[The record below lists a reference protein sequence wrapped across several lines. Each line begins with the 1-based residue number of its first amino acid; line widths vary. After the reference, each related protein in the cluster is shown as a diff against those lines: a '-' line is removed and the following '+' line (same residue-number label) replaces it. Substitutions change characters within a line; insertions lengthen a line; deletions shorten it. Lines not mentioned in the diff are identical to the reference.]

1 MAWFS
6 TSELRFARL
15 VAELNYTNPFTA
27 ERLELERQALGK
39 DFETEPHPYWA
50 MVRGAGDSTRGNVQ
64 KLTAKTERLM
74 ESVRRKI
81 VEGRAS
87 SSEEQNLYDDLV
99 LYLLFYQFFDHWRR
113 LHGGGDSREAGQH
126 WESYSQQF
134 DHWLRLP
141 GVQLPSRHEKAHLFA
156 LFYQVFRAFFNI
168 FDCVAGHSRAA
179 AQLRSQIWQSIFT
192 HDLRR
197 YRRSLY
203 RNLHEVTTLVT
214 GPSGSGKELVAQAIG
229 RSRYIPFAVK
239 ERRFEASA
247 VDSYIALNVSAFSAT
262 LIESELFGYAK
273 GAFTGA
279 EGNRAGWL
287 ETCSGCGTIL
297 LDEIGE
303 LPPMTQV
310 KLLRVLQNRQYQRM
324 GESKLRDFHGKIVA
338 ATNRDLKQEIHQ
350 GTFREDLYYRLCADV
365 VTTPALAE
373 HLQDDPA
380 AIGELV
386 RFIAKRIAPEEDVQ
400 LSQQILQWIDQHLP
414 HDYHWP
420 GNIRE
425 LEQCAR
431 NIMIRNHY
439 QPALS
444 TAAAGKRQAGCLAQQ
459 IEQLELTADEL
470 LNRYA
475 QIAYAQTGSYKRAA
489 ERLGIDRRTL
499 RARTAPAPH
508 KRADHDGTLETSG
521 TWRTKRTT

>member
-6 TSELRFARL
+6 TSELGFARL

-27 ERLELERQALGK
+27 ERLELEQQALGK
-39 DFETEPHPYWA
+39 DFEAEPHPYWA
-50 MVRGAGDSTRGNVQ
+50 MAHGAGDSARGNVK
-64 KLTAKTERLM
+64 KLTARTERLM

-81 VEGRAS
+81 VAGQSPRAG
-87 SSEEQNLYDDLV
+87 EEVLYDDLV
-99 LYLLFYQFFDHWRR
+99 LYLLFYQFFEHWRK
-113 LHGGGDSREAGQH
+113 LHGGGDSREAGPH

-134 DHWLRLP
+134 DHWLLLP
-141 GVQLPSRHEKAHLFA
+141 GTQLPSCNEKAHLFA
-156 LFYQVFRAFFNI
+156 LFYQVYRAFFNI

-179 AQLRSQIWQSIFT
+179 AQLRAQIWQSIFT

-203 RNLHEVTTLVT
+203 RCLHEVTTLVI

-229 RSRYIPFAVK
+229 RSRYIPFSVK
-239 ERRFEASA
+239 ERRFQASA
-247 VDSYIALNVSAFSAT
+247 FDSYIALNVSAFSAN
-262 LIESELFGYAK
+262 LIESELFGYVK

-279 EGNRAGWL
+279 EVSRAGWL
-287 ETCSGCGTIL
+287 ETCSECGTIL

-338 ATNRDLKQEIHQ
+338 ATNRDLKQEIQ
-350 GTFREDLYYRLCADV
+350 KGTFREDLYYRLCADV
-365 VTTPALAE
+365 VTTPPLAE
-373 HLQDDPA
+373 HLRDDPA
-380 AIGELV
+380 TLSELV
-386 RFIAKRIAPEEDVQ
+386 RFIARRIAPGEDEP
-400 LSQQILQWIDQHLP
+400 LTQQILQWIHRHLP
-414 HDYHWP
+414 LDYHWP

-439 QPALS
+439 QPALPVVPQD
-444 TAAAGKRQAGCLAQQ
+444 AGNATQLARQ

-470 LNRYA
+470 LTRYA
-475 QIAYAQTGSYKRAA
+475 QIAYAQTGSYQQAA
-489 ERLGIDRRTL
+489 QRLGLDRRTL
-499 RARTAPAPH
+499 RARTVSSPPQTG
-508 KRADHDGTLETSG
+508 DT
-521 TWRTKRTT
+521 